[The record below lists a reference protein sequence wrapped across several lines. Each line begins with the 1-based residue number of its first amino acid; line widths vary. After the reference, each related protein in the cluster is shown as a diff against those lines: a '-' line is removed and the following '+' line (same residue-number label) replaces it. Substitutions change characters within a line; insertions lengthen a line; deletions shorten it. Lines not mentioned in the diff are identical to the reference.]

1 MCTNG
6 FFYKVL
12 AVKGEWDMR
21 KYKLGKFYS
30 FTTLM
35 SLIPL
40 IIMLCVSFIYIDHQE
55 TKHQQQLI
63 ENAQA
68 DILDS
73 LETLLNN
80 AKQDTIA
87 STATM
92 DYLIFCNSSQNTK
105 TIDSAASSLM
115 DKFQTALNAYPEVSG
130 IFLYNSTSQQTFSH
144 YALTSL
150 AVYQADIF
158 SLLYETVADNQTAEW
173 KILFFGDRPYIFLK
187 LSRRYGSVL
196 IMLDPTANS
205 RFTAYNHTFYEKA
218 LFYFLGSTALS
229 GLDRPLRMDQIQ
241 DLSLYLC
248 CQSTQSTSIDSIQ
261 FLFWWIVIFLAVMS
275 GIQIILFQQKVIQPF
290 KQISESLKIISN
302 GNLSYRVH
310 TSDTL
315 YDIEHISDSINDML
329 QKIQDYKEEGFNSRM
344 DAVQAKMQFLQLQ
357 IKPHFYLN
365 CLKSVNALL
374 NLKEYENAQT
384 LVLAL
389 SNYITRTFSDTHS
402 FISLRSELETVQ
414 SYVTLRNITFSYQ
427 IQLHFQLDGR
437 CAGAKCLPMSVLTF
451 VENSIKHSQRPE
463 TTEVF
468 IKAEVLAASTDSPML
483 FITIEDTGG
492 GFPDRFLEEQ
502 KRIDPSQMLYRRTQI
517 GISNIRY
524 RLWLT
529 YEREASL
536 SLENRS
542 DHAIVKL
549 MIPYEP
555 MEDNKIP

>member
-1 MCTNG
+1 
-6 FFYKVL
+6 
-12 AVKGEWDMR
+12 MR
-21 KYKLGKFYS
+21 KYRLGKFYS

-40 IIMLCVSFIYIDHQE
+40 IVMLCVSFIYIDHQE

-63 ENAQA
+63 ESAQV

-73 LETLLNN
+73 LENLLNN

-87 STATM
+87 STVTM
-92 DYLIFCNSSQNTK
+92 DYLVFCNSSQNHQS
-105 TIDSAASSLM
+105 IDSAASSLM
-115 DKFQTALNAYPEVSG
+115 DKFQTALNAYPEISG
-130 IFLYNSTSQQTFSH
+130 IFLYNSISGQTFSH

-150 AVYQADIF
+150 AVYQTNIFALLCEPAADKQ
-158 SLLYETVADNQTAEW
+158 AAEW
-173 KILFFGDRPYIFLK
+173 KIQFFDGRPYIFLK

-205 RFTAYNHTFYEKA
+205 RFAGYNRTFFEKA
-218 LFYFLGSTALS
+218 SFYFLDEATLS
-229 GLDRPLRMDQIQ
+229 GQDRPLRMDQIE
-241 DLSLYLC
+241 DLNLYLC

-261 FLFWWIVIFLAVMS
+261 FLFWWIVIFLVIMS
-275 GIQIILFQQKVIQPF
+275 AIQIILFQQKVIQPF
-290 KQISESLKIISN
+290 KQISESLKIISD
-302 GNLSYRVH
+302 GNLTYRVH

-315 YDIEHISDSINDML
+315 YDIEKITDSINDML

-374 NLKEYENAQT
+374 NLEEYENAQT

-437 CAGAKCLPMSVLTF
+437 CTGAKCLPMSVLTF
-451 VENSIKHSQRPE
+451 VENSIKHSQCPE

-468 IKAEVLAASTDSPML
+468 IKAEILSASTDSSML
-483 FITIEDTGG
+483 LITIEDTGG
-492 GFPDRFLEEQ
+492 GFPDHFLEEQ
-502 KRIDPSQMLYRRTQI
+502 KKADPSQMIYRRTQI

-529 YEREASL
+529 YEREAFL
-536 SLENRS
+536 SLENRQN
-542 DHAIVKL
+542 HAIVKL
-549 MIPYEP
+549 LIPYEP